1 MLRLASIVTAL
12 LWAALLCWV
21 VFNIFAS
28 GFHYTSELIFAV
40 IVILMGACAIF
51 LSVAAAKR
59 RSPAAAQWLFI
70 LSILSALWSGIGA
83 WIMISPITVMGLRY
97 FVHLTLMS
105 WLWLIELLTMF
116 LLPWLWGIVF
126 YRSRKKVTR

>member
-1 MLRLASIVTAL
+1 MLRLASIVTSL

-21 VFNIFAS
+21 AFNILSS
-28 GFHYTSELIFAV
+28 GLHYTSELIFAV
-40 IVILMGACAIF
+40 IVILVGACAIF

-59 RSPAAAQWLFI
+59 RSPAAARWLFI

-83 WIMISPITVMGLRY
+83 WRMISPITVIGLRY
-97 FVHLTLMS
+97 FEHMTLMG
-105 WLWLIELLTMF
+105 WLWLIGLLTMF

-126 YRSRKKVTR
+126 YRSRKEVTR